1 MPMEKLLLTEWTIDK
16 LSKSPGTNN
25 YGYEV
30 TRIEL
35 SYDTI
40 LTTVILLYPNDLKLL
55 TGILE
60 CTEEELVGKKVTSV
74 LRGSVVI
81 SSESVALGHQG
92 MYFPINYR
100 DNSSWLMPEHEL
112 CDLVGIHDI
121 VRLNSKGKK
130 ILAYTVPSGDRL
142 ELHKKY

>member
-1 MPMEKLLLTEWTIDK
+1 MNNEKLLLTEWTIDK
-16 LSKSPGTNN
+16 LCKFPGTNS

-30 TRIEL
+30 TRIDL

-40 LTTVILLYPNDLKLL
+40 FTTEILLYPNDLKLL

-60 CTEEELVGKKVTSV
+60 CTEEELVGKKLTSV
-74 LRGSVVI
+74 LQGGVVI
-81 SSESVALGHQG
+81 SSASVALGHQG

-121 VRLNSKGKK
+121 VRLNSKGEK
-130 ILAYTVPSGDRL
+130 ILAYTVPGGDRL
-142 ELHKKY
+142 ELRKNR